1 MNIWFWVFIAY
12 LTLNFLVMVSMIFV
26 ERRKLTS
33 VISWLTVVS
42 LLPGFGFVIYL
53 IFGSGLSFRVR
64 RLISKFELYESQYD
78 EELKSYFSSE
88 ENASTLR
95 AEDSE
100 IINLCYNFGSILCP
114 ANDVK
119 IFTNGE
125 DKINALL
132 QDIENA
138 KQSINIEYY
147 IFADDKVGKKVLNAL
162 IKKAKEG
169 IQVRL
174 IFDSVGS
181 LRAPRR
187 FFRKLKKAGGYV
199 GEFFPPFLG
208 IRMLNL
214 KVNYRNHRKIVVIDG
229 KIAYTGGINI
239 REDHMGHKKRLAPW
253 RDTHVRIVGLG
264 ASALQN
270 IFLNDWR
277 YIKKEKVSSNTYIAQ
292 GLFPMPQKEGD
303 VCLQVLTSG
312 PNEQTKKIKEAYLKL
327 IMTAKKEIVIQ
338 TPYFVPDDGLMEAL
352 RIALMSGVKVKIMIP
367 KRVDHIT
374 VYWVTLSYLK
384 DIVNFGADVYI
395 YNGFLHSKTLMV
407 DDNKI
412 SIGTCNFDNRSF
424 NLNFEDTVLMY
435 SEKVV
440 DEYKSAFATDV
451 ESSIYADVLYF
462 KKKRWLT
469 KFLQS
474 IFRLFSP
481 IF

>member
-1 MNIWFWVFIAY
+1 MKLGLWLFIAY
-12 LTLNFLVMVSMIFV
+12 LTLNFLVMVSLIFV

-42 LLPGFGFVIYL
+42 LLPGLGFIIYL
-53 IFGSGLSFRVR
+53 IFGSGLSIRVR
-64 RLISKFELYESQYD
+64 RLISKFKLYESQYD
-78 EELKSYFSSE
+78 EELQHYFSSE
-88 ENASTLR
+88 ESQQKLSA
-95 AEDSE
+95 DSE
-100 IINLCYNFGSILCP
+100 IIKLCYNFGSVLLPENNI
-114 ANDVK
+114 K
-119 IFTNGE
+119 IFTNGQ
-125 DKINALL
+125 DKMTALM
-132 QDIENA
+132 QDLEA
-138 KQSINIEYY
+138 AQESINIEYY
-147 IFADDKVGKKVLNAL
+147 IFDDDKLGKSVMNLL

-169 IQVRL
+169 VKVRL
-174 IFDSVGS
+174 IYDSVGS

-187 FFRKLKKAGGYV
+187 FFRKLKKAGGSV

-229 KIAYTGGINI
+229 KVGYTGGINI
-239 REDHMGHKKRLAPW
+239 RGDHMGQKKRLSPW
-253 RDTHVRIVGLG
+253 RDTHIKIEGTGVY
-264 ASALQN
+264 ALQN

-277 YIKKEKVSSNTYIAQ
+277 YVKKEQTPPLLYFEE
-292 GLFPMPQKEGD
+292 GLFPKVEKGGD

-327 IMTAKKEIVIQ
+327 IMNAKKEIVIQ
-338 TPYFVPDDGLMEAL
+338 TPYFVPDDALMEAL
-352 RIALMSGVKVKIMIP
+352 RIALMSGVKVRIMVP
-367 KRVDHIT
+367 RKADHIT

-384 DIVNFGADVYI
+384 DIVSFGAEVYV

-407 DDNKI
+407 DDNKL

-435 SEKVV
+435 SEELVTEHKKIFEE
-440 DEYKSAFATDV
+440 DIENSKLADV
-451 ESSIYADVLYF
+451 EYF

>member
-1 MNIWFWVFIAY
+1 MNAWFWVFVTYI
-12 LTLNFLVMVSMIFV
+12 TLNSLVMVSMIFV

-42 LLPGFGFVIYL
+42 LLPGLGFVIYL
-53 IFGSGLSFRVR
+53 IFGSGLSIRVR
-64 RLISKFELYESQYD
+64 RLISKFELYENEYD
-78 EELKSYFSSE
+78 EELKNYFSSE
-88 ENASTLR
+88 ENSKTLR
-95 AEDSE
+95 AEDRE
-100 IINLCYNFGSILCP
+100 IMNLCYNFGSVLCP

-125 DKINALL
+125 DKIKSLL

-138 KQSINIEYY
+138 QSSINIEYY
-147 IFADDKVGKKVLNAL
+147 IFADDKVGKSIMKAL
-162 IKKAKEG
+162 IKKVKEG
-169 IQVRL
+169 VRVQL
-174 IFDSVGS
+174 IFDSIGC
-181 LRAPRR
+181 LKAPRR
-187 FFRKLKKAGGYV
+187 FFRKLKKAGGKV

-208 IRMLNL
+208 IRMINL
-214 KVNYRNHRKIVVIDG
+214 KMNYRNHRKIVVIDG
-229 KIAYTGGINI
+229 HIAYTGGINI
-239 REDHMGHKKRLAPW
+239 REDHMGHKKKLSPW
-253 RDTHVRIVGLG
+253 RDTHIRVTGVG

-277 YIKKEKVSSNTYIAQ
+277 YIKKEKTSPNTYIAQ
-292 GLFPMPQKEGD
+292 GLFPTPQKEGD

-312 PNEQTKKIKEAYLKL
+312 PNEQIKKIKEAYLKL
-327 IMTAKKEIVIQ
+327 IMSAKKEIIIQ

-352 RIALMSGVKVKIMIP
+352 RIALMSGVKVKIMVP
-367 KRVDHIT
+367 KKADHIT
-374 VYWVTLSYLK
+374 VYLVTLSYLK
-384 DIVNFGADVYI
+384 DIVQFGADVYI
-395 YNGFLHSKTLMV
+395 YNGFLHSKALIV
-407 DDNKI
+407 DDNKL

-435 SEKVV
+435 SEQITE
-440 DEYKSAFATDV
+440 EYKCYFAKDI
-451 ESSIYADVLYF
+451 ENSIYADVLFF

>member
-1 MNIWFWVFIAY
+1 MNAWFWVFIAY
-12 LTLNFLVMVSMIFV
+12 ITLNFLVMISMIFV

-42 LLPGFGFVIYL
+42 ILPGLGFVIYL
-53 IFGSGLSFRVR
+53 IFGSGLSIRVR
-64 RLISKFELYESQYD
+64 RLISKFELYESRYD
-78 EELKSYFSSE
+78 EELKEYFSSE
-88 ENASTLR
+88 ENAKSLR
-95 AEDSE
+95 MEDTE
-100 IINLCYNFGSILCP
+100 IIQLCHNFGSILCP

-125 DKINALL
+125 EKMESLL
-132 QDIENA
+132 HDIENA
-138 KQSINIEYY
+138 KTSINIEYY
-147 IFADDKVGKKVLNAL
+147 IFADDKIGKQVMNAL

-169 IQVRL
+169 VQVQL
-174 IFDSVGS
+174 IFDSIGS

-187 FFRKLKKAGGYV
+187 FFRKLKKAGGKV

-208 IRMLNL
+208 IRLLNL
-214 KVNYRNHRKIVVIDG
+214 KMNYRNHRKIVVVDG
-229 KIAYTGGINI
+229 NIAYTGGINI
-239 REDHMGHKKRLAPW
+239 REDHMGHKKKLAPW
-253 RDTHVRIVGLG
+253 RDTHIRITGAG

-277 YIKKEKVSSNTYIAQ
+277 YIKKEKISPNTYIAKWF
-292 GLFPMPQKEGD
+292 FPEPKREGD

-327 IMTAKKEIVIQ
+327 IMNAKKEIVIQ

-352 RIALMSGVKVKIMIP
+352 RIALMSGVKVKIMVP
-367 KRVDHIT
+367 KKADHKA
-374 VYWVTLSYLK
+374 VYLVTLSYLK
-384 DIVNFGADVYI
+384 DIVNFGADVYF

-407 DDNKI
+407 DDNKT

-424 NLNFEDTVLMY
+424 SLNFEDTVLMY
-435 SEKVV
+435 SEKITAEHK
-440 DEYKSAFATDV
+440 EYFAKDI
-451 ESSIYADVLYF
+451 ENSLHADILYF